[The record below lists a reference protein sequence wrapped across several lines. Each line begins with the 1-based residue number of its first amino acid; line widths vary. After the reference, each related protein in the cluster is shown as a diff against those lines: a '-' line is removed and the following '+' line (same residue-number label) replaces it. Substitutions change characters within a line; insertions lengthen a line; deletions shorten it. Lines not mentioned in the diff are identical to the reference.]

1 MSSTSGQHR
10 SEPRLSDSQR
20 DSLRECWLKKT
31 KKKQTNIPKNHR
43 GPKPAGV
50 PSSEVRNEPIKA
62 SSCPQSFHSRDEGVS
77 E

>member
-1 MSSTSGQHR
+1 MNSTSGQHR
-10 SEPRLSDSQR
+10 SEPRLSDSQKYC
-20 DSLRECWLKKT
+20 LTECWLN
-31 KKKQTNIPKNHR
+31 KKKKDEYTEESL

-50 PSSEVRNEPIKA
+50 ASSEVRNEPIKA